1 MAYAI
6 KIKRQPSQ
14 ETQTLGNFTLFVDDT
29 KVYKGVTL
37 ELPWRE
43 NRRQISCIP
52 AGTYDLEL
60 WQSKRFGNCLH
71 VMNVPGRDAI
81 LIHTGNYDHN
91 THGCILVGKQF
102 TDLDK
107 DGYLDI
113 TESRITLNNIM
124 AFIKG
129 NGVIEIS

>member
-1 MAYAI
+1 MSYQI

-29 KVYKGVTL
+29 EVYKGVTL

-60 WQSKRFGNCLH
+60 WQSKKFGKCLH

-81 LIHTGNYDHN
+81 LIHPLNYN
-91 THGCILVGKQF
+91 SQTHGCIGIGSGY
-102 TDLDK
+102 TDLNK

-113 TESRITLNNIM
+113 TESRITLNNIL
-124 AFIKG
+124 ALIKG
-129 NGVIEIS
+129 NGVLSIE